1 MRRYMT
7 LSVDVLKVE
16 LLFISFDIPNSLP
29 TLFVFRRWSFG
40 NAQISHSYSHRTLSY
55 IKVASQQ
62 HTFFMYSHVAMH
74 RKTAWLLFSYFYI
87 RDVVII
93 SLSLCFSFVSFF
105 LPSTLCLV
113 PSNYCLWIRFF
124 VSFSRGRF
132 VFSPEKKIYLQT
144 CFLHFRLGIRI
155 LRFLPPSEIHCIIFL
170 ISFSLL
176 KLLLLLC
183 YCLASLWDVERRQE
197 NEKFCGGLGK
207 SKKKHFVVFSF
218 LSTSI
223 WSQFGLLRINFKVA
237 GVLFDL

>member
-29 TLFVFRRWSFG
+29 TLFVFRLWSFG

-62 HTFFMYSHVAMH
+62 HTFLCIHTLPCIVKPRGF
-74 RKTAWLLFSYFYI
+74 YFYI

-105 LPSTLCLV
+105 CLQLCASFPLIIA
-113 PSNYCLWIRFF
+113 YEF
-124 VSFSRGRF
+124 VFLFLSLAVDSFS
-132 VFSPEKKIYLQT
+132 PPKKKIYLQT